1 MCCTNSKTAMSQDK
15 QNNINKEIKCSAKM
29 EIIYRITNEDGT
41 IEERVANVNVPG
53 KGDMDFS
60 TIEGVRRS
68 FAAYEKAAIE
78 AGNKL
83 REEIA
88 NDHMRDASKK
98 KTCKKE

>member
-1 MCCTNSKTAMSQDK
+1 MLYKFKTAMSQDK
-15 QNNINKEIKCSAKM
+15 QDNIKKEIKCSSKM

-53 KGDMDFS
+53 EGDMDFS
-60 TIEGVRRS
+60 SVESVKRS
-68 FAAYEKAAIE
+68 FAAYEKATIE

-88 NDHMRDASKK
+88 NDHMRNASKK
-98 KTCKKE
+98 KTDKKE